1 MHKRCLHLFACFF
14 IVTGLSAQVAKT
26 RELSSFRGQY
36 PFVYYT
42 PNDGLVNSRVKKIW
56 QDSRGLMYFI
66 TNGGLSVYDG
76 TRFTN
81 YNALDGLANEVV
93 NDVIE
98 ISPDSIFVATNIA
111 QLNLLSNGK
120 LSVYKTADNFCPV
133 INHFR
138 RSVDGTLY
146 VSCDDGLF
154 KMEGNRFIPLPV
166 LNKQGEPIPNLVES
180 IEWGDYLV
188 IYTWSAAQKEKLFL
202 YNKQLQKV
210 TDTYTDQWIIDMT
223 IYTGQEIWVSIP
235 GGIRQLDRE
244 ALQEGKIKLIPLPA
258 AYHNIADSKYALM
271 ASDKDGTIWLSNND
285 KVLKVPVNKKEELIG
300 VEQGLKTSNISDIFI
315 DREGTTWLGSD
326 GNGLIKMTG
335 SGLQVFTQFVPG
347 TNFFI
352 SAMEQKADTTWL
364 FDDLNSIVY
373 RVHPG
378 GVTSFPFGGEK
389 IKPGTIFLHDQSL
402 YLVRSENLLYIP
414 NKNQASDYAHP
425 IPIFTG
431 KPGEPFQVG
440 SGIVDNHGAI
450 IQFSMTSNGDYY
462 LSVLYKNKVVTKY
475 KLGYIGDQ
483 MSLDS
488 KGRLWVITRSDHLM
502 VFSLHPEQPSQYLQL
517 IKDYTKEIAGISPR
531 SVAIDKTGQ
540 VWIGTR
546 FQGVYCLTLDD
557 LEFRSIRHFTTREGL
572 TDNFIYCLYCDNNNA
587 IWVGSQTGLD
597 KIFPSSDQYVI
608 KNITKSKNIFQ
619 SIYNIVVNSDK
630 SLWARTSAG
639 SIIRVVDETSA
650 AYPVPPT
657 LLLTSMTINGEK
669 HSDSVHSFSYHQ
681 NTFSFSVAAPSF
693 INEKSIRYSYLLKG
707 SSVKNWS
714 EPSGNPVFTFIN
726 LSPGN
731 YELLIKADFPSQLY
745 PSQTM
750 QYSFTIKSP
759 YWKTWWF
766 RILVAT
772 IVLAMIYYVVRS
784 YYRRILDKK
793 ERQFE
798 QQQALEKERSRI
810 ATDMHDDLGAGLSKI
825 RFLSETVQ
833 RNIIEQAHQPHLQ
846 NIVSSSVELV
856 DKFNEIIWA
865 MNEKN
870 NSLEDLLYYVR
881 SYTAKYAE
889 ENGLEYKMSIP
900 VNIPSIRISGEMRR
914 HIFLTVKEALHNIVK
929 HADAKNIELTLK
941 LDDAIHIQLSDDGKG
956 FDKSVYNNYGN
967 GLRNMEQRI
976 KQVHGELAIESGA
989 GTKLFITIPF
999 PVGELQ

>member
-1 MHKRCLHLFACFF
+1 
-14 IVTGLSAQVAKT
+14 
-26 RELSSFRGQY
+26 
-36 PFVYYT
+36 
-42 PNDGLVNSRVKKIW
+42 
-56 QDSRGLMYFI
+56 
-66 TNGGLSVYDG
+66 
-76 TRFTN
+76 
-81 YNALDGLANEVV
+81 
-93 NDVIE
+93 
-98 ISPDSIFVATNIA
+98 
-111 QLNLLSNGK
+111 
-120 LSVYKTADNFCPV
+120 
-133 INHFR
+133 
-138 RSVDGTLY
+138 
-146 VSCDDGLF
+146 
-154 KMEGNRFIPLPV
+154 
-166 LNKQGEPIPNLVES
+166 
-180 IEWGDYLV
+180 
-188 IYTWSAAQKEKLFL
+188 
-202 YNKQLQKV
+202 
-210 TDTYTDQWIIDMT
+210 
-223 IYTGQEIWVSIP
+223 
-235 GGIRQLDRE
+235 
-244 ALQEGKIKLIPLPA
+244 
-258 AYHNIADSKYALM
+258 
-271 ASDKDGTIWLSNND
+271 
-285 KVLKVPVNKKEELIG
+285 
-300 VEQGLKTSNISDIFI
+300 
-315 DREGTTWLGSD
+315 
-326 GNGLIKMTG
+326 
-335 SGLQVFTQFVPG
+335 
-347 TNFFI
+347 
-352 SAMEQKADTTWL
+352 
-364 FDDLNSIVY
+364 
-373 RVHPG
+373 
-378 GVTSFPFGGEK
+378 
-389 IKPGTIFLHDQSL
+389 
-402 YLVRSENLLYIP
+402 
-414 NKNQASDYAHP
+414 
-425 IPIFTG
+425 
-431 KPGEPFQVG
+431 
-440 SGIVDNHGAI
+440 
-450 IQFSMTSNGDYY
+450 
-462 LSVLYKNKVVTKY
+462 
-475 KLGYIGDQ
+475 
-483 MSLDS
+483 
-488 KGRLWVITRSDHLM
+488 
-502 VFSLHPEQPSQYLQL
+502 
-517 IKDYTKEIAGISPR
+517 
-531 SVAIDKTGQ
+531 
-540 VWIGTR
+540 
-546 FQGVYCLTLDD
+546 
-557 LEFRSIRHFTTREGL
+557 
-572 TDNFIYCLYCDNNNA
+572 
-587 IWVGSQTGLD
+587 VGSQTGLD